1 VLRKWLAEHRYG
13 NAQTSD
19 FVALAEAESGRD
31 LGAFFQAWLY
41 TPGKPT
47 SW

>member
-1 VLRKWLAEHRYG
+1 LRTWYREHRYG
-13 NAQTSD
+13 NVTTAQ
-19 FVALAEAESGRD
+19 FVQTAERESGRD

-41 TPGKPT
+41 TPGKPA